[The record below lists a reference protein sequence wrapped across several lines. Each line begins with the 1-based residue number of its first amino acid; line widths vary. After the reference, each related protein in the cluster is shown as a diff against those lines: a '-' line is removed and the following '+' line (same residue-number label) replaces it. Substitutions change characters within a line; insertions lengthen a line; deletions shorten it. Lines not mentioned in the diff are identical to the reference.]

1 MYHLCGVGPLDRAV
15 EVGSEMERLIFE
27 KKVLTEEAYKSW
39 VRDDL
44 EDSPDRILWNT
55 SEECLSDSVGLQE
68 MERQLKLFD
77 KVQACFA
84 TPSTTVL

>member
-1 MYHLCGVGPLDRAV
+1 M
-15 EVGSEMERLIFE
+15 EVGSEMERLILQDFE

-44 EDSPDRILWNT
+44 EDSPDRVLWTT
-55 SEECLSDSVGLQE
+55 SEERLSASVGLQK
-68 MERQLKLFD
+68 MLFD

>member
-1 MYHLCGVGPLDRAV
+1 LDRAV
-15 EVGSEMERLIFE
+15 EVGSEMERLILQDFE
-27 KKVLTEEAYKSW
+27 KKVQTEEAYKSW

-44 EDSPDRILWNT
+44 EDSPDRVLWNT
-55 SEECLSDSVGLQE
+55 SEERLSDSVGLQE
-68 MERQLKLFD
+68 MECQLKLFD

>member
-1 MYHLCGVGPLDRAV
+1 LDRAV
-15 EVGSEMERLIFE
+15 EVGSEMERLILQDFE

-44 EDSPDRILWNT
+44 EDSPNRILWNT
-55 SEECLSDSVGLQE
+55 IEECLSDNVGVQE

-77 KVQACFA
+77 KVQA
-84 TPSTTVL
+84 